1 MLWRQSKSP
10 TSLRKDNR
18 GVTLIEVI
26 AVIAVL
32 SIVMAAVTGFVISG
46 AKMSAKVSSSAGDS
60 IKEQTAVEYINRW
73 ILGAKSVKVVVDPDF
88 GDGEQTYSSKLALD
102 DGIIYHNQEE
112 DIIVYQRAEG
122 SNPIELC
129 SGEIYFRFINDTTIE
144 YQLNGEKHVVHL
156 RSEKVISDQDT

>member
-73 ILGAKSVKVVVDPDF
+73 ILGAKSVKVVDPFNF
-88 GDGEQTYSSKLALD
+88 GDDEQTYYSKLALD

-112 DIIVYQRAEG
+112 DIIVYQRAED